1 MRRLRRGGVLLLVLC
16 LLQPFAASAA
26 DGVESTLFDGQG
38 GRLEVQISAEFQP
51 QMQANLL
58 VWVEFIA
65 SALKQVYGHWPLRE
79 WQVVVAPATSAGGS
93 DPIPW
98 AEVFRE
104 QPTRVEFFS
113 TARAT
118 PEQLRQAWTGY
129 HELAH
134 LLIPYRG
141 WGDAW
146 FTEGLASYYQNIMQA
161 RAGVISE
168 QQMWQKL
175 YDGFQR
181 GLKDTDSP
189 DISLARASDR
199 MREEGRFM
207 RVYWSG
213 AWYFLAADTRLR
225 LQSGGQ
231 RNLDLALAELN
242 SCCGN
247 QSLSVPEIV
256 SRLDQLNR
264 VVLFGILYDELT
276 VSTRVPPF
284 ESIFASLGIDVVDG
298 RVRLQ
303 EDGPGARLRQQIA
316 TGKPL

>member
-1 MRRLRRGGVLLLVLC
+1 MYRSGALLLALC
-16 LLQPFAASAA
+16 LLQAFAARAS
-26 DGVESTLFDGQG
+26 DGLDTTLFDDKGH
-38 GRLEVQISAEFQP
+38 RLEVRISAEFQP
-51 QMQANLL
+51 DMQASLL
-58 VWVEFIA
+58 AWIEFIA
-65 SALKQVYGHWPLRE
+65 SALTRVYGHWPLRE
-79 WQVVVAPATSAGGS
+79 WQIIVTPAMSAGSS

-98 AEVFRE
+98 AQVLRE
-104 QPTRVEFFS
+104 QPTRVEFF
-113 TARAT
+113 TAARAT
-118 PEQLRQAWTGY
+118 PDQLRLAWTGY

-146 FTEGLASYYQNIMQA
+146 FAEGLASYYQNILRV

-175 YDGFQR
+175 YEGFQR
-181 GLKDTDSP
+181 GLREPGSDH
-189 DISLARASDR
+189 ISLAQASDR
-199 MREEGRFM
+199 MRKEGRFM

-242 SCCGN
+242 SCCGD

-264 VVLFGILYDELT
+264 VVVFRMLYDELT
-276 VSTRVPPF
+276 VSTGVPAF
-284 ESIFASLGIDVVDG
+284 ETIFASLGIDVIDG
-298 RVRLQ
+298 QVRLQ
-303 EDGPGARLRQQIA
+303 QDGPGARLRQQIA
-316 TGKPL
+316 AGLPL

>member
-1 MRRLRRGGVLLLVLC
+1 
-16 LLQPFAASAA
+16 
-26 DGVESTLFDGQG
+26 
-38 GRLEVQISAEFQP
+38 
-51 QMQANLL
+51 
-58 VWVEFIA
+58 
-65 SALKQVYGHWPLRE
+65 
-79 WQVVVAPATSAGGS
+79 
-93 DPIPW
+93 
-98 AEVFRE
+98 
-104 QPTRVEFFS
+104 
-113 TARAT
+113 
-118 PEQLRQAWTGY
+118 
-129 HELAH
+129 
-134 LLIPYRG
+134 
-141 WGDAW
+141 
-146 FTEGLASYYQNIMQA
+146 
-161 RAGVISE
+161 
-168 QQMWQKL
+168 
-175 YDGFQR
+175 
-181 GLKDTDSP
+181 
-189 DISLARASDR
+189 
-199 MREEGRFM
+199 M

>member
-1 MRRLRRGGVLLLVLC
+1 MRRFCRSGALLLALW
-16 LLQPFAASAA
+16 LLPAFAAGASGSL
-26 DGVESTLFDGQG
+26 DTTLFDDDRR
-38 GRLEVQISAEFQP
+38 RLEVRISAEFQP
-51 QMQANLL
+51 EMQANLL
-58 VWVEFIA
+58 TWIEFIA
-65 SALKQVYGHWPLRE
+65 SALTRVYGHWPLRE
-79 WQVVVAPATSAGGS
+79 WQIMVTPATSAGAS

-104 QPTRVEFFS
+104 QPTRVEFF
-113 TARAT
+113 TAPRAT
-118 PEQLRQAWTGY
+118 PDQLRQAWTGY

-146 FTEGLASYYQNIMQA
+146 FAEGLASYYQNIIQA
-161 RAGVISE
+161 RAGIISE

-175 YDGFQR
+175 YEGFQR
-181 GLKDTDSP
+181 GLQDPDSARL
-189 DISLARASDR
+189 SLAQASDR
-199 MREEGRFM
+199 MRQEGRFM

-231 RNLDLALAELN
+231 RNLDMALAELN
-242 SCCGN
+242 SCCGD

-264 VVLFGILYDELT
+264 VVLFGILYDELAA
-276 VSTRVPPF
+276 STGVPPF
-284 ESIFASLGIDVVDG
+284 ETIFASLGIDVIDG
-298 RVRLQ
+298 QVRLQ
-303 EDGPGARLRQQIA
+303 QDGPGARLRQQIA
-316 TGKPL
+316 TGAAL

>member
-1 MRRLRRGGVLLLVLC
+1 MRRVCALLLALC
-16 LLQPFAASAA
+16 LQQAPAASAA
-26 DGVESTLFDGQG
+26 DGFETTLFDGQG
-38 GRLEVQISAEFQP
+38 RKLEVRISAEFQP
-51 QMQANLL
+51 EMQANLL
-58 VWVEFIA
+58 AWIEFIA
-65 SALKQVYGHWPLRE
+65 STLKQVYGHWPLRE
-79 WQVVVAPATSAGGS
+79 WQILVAPATSASSS

-104 QPTRVEFFS
+104 QPTRVEFFT

-118 PEQLRQAWTGY
+118 SEQLRQAWTGY

-161 RAGVISE
+161 RAGIIGE

-175 YDGFQR
+175 YEGFQR
-181 GLKDTDSP
+181 GLQDRDSTS
-189 DISLARASDR
+189 ISLARASDS
-199 MREEGRFM
+199 MRQEGRFM

-231 RNLDLALAELN
+231 RNLDRALAELN
-242 SCCGN
+242 SCCGD

-264 VVLFGILYDELT
+264 VVLFGILYDEVT

-284 ESIFASLGIDVVDG
+284 EGIFASLGIDVVDG
-298 RVRLQ
+298 QVRLQ
-303 EDGPGARLRQQIA
+303 EDGPGARLRRQIA
-316 TGKPL
+316 TGNTL

>member
-1 MRRLRRGGVLLLVLC
+1 VPRRCRSRALLLALC
-16 LLQPFAASAA
+16 LLQAFAASAA
-26 DGVESTLFDGQG
+26 DGVDTILFDGKG
-38 GRLEVQISAEFQP
+38 RRLEVQISAEFP
-51 QMQANLL
+51 PVVQANLL
-58 VWVEFIA
+58 AWVEFIA
-65 SALKQVYGHWPLRE
+65 SALTQVYGHWPLRE
-79 WQVVVAPATSAGGS
+79 WRITVTPATSAGAS

-104 QPTRVEFFS
+104 QPTRVEFF
-113 TARAT
+113 TAPRAT
-118 PEQLRQAWTGY
+118 PDQLRQAWTGY

-181 GLKDTDSP
+181 GLQDPGSASM
-189 DISLARASDR
+189 SLAQASDR
-199 MREEGRFM
+199 MRQEGRFM

-231 RNLDLALAELN
+231 RNLDMALAELN
-242 SCCGN
+242 GCCGD

-256 SRLDQLNR
+256 ARLDQLNR
-264 VVLFGILYDELT
+264 VVLFSILYDELI

-298 RVRLQ
+298 EVRLQ
-303 EDGPGARLRQQIA
+303 QDGPGARLRRQIA
-316 TGKPL
+316 TGSPL

>member
-1 MRRLRRGGVLLLVLC
+1 MRRACRSGTLLLALC
-16 LLQPFAASAA
+16 LLQTFAARAGN
-26 DGVESTLFDGQG
+26 GVETTLFDGKG
-38 GRLEVQISAEFQP
+38 HRLEVRISAEFQP
-51 QMQANLL
+51 ETQANLL
-58 VWVEFIA
+58 AWVEFIA
-65 SALKQVYGHWPLRE
+65 SALQQIYGHWPLRE
-79 WQVVVAPATSAGGS
+79 WQVLVAPATSAGAS

-104 QPTRVEFFS
+104 RPTRVEFF
-113 TARAT
+113 TAARAT
-118 PEQLRQAWTGY
+118 PDQLRQAWTGY

-181 GLKDTDSP
+181 GLQDTGSTSM
-189 DISLARASDR
+189 SLARASDK
-199 MREEGRFM
+199 MRQEGRFM

-242 SCCGN
+242 SCCGD

-256 SRLDQLNR
+256 NRLDQLNR

-276 VSTRVPPF
+276 VSTEVPPF
-284 ESIFASLGIDVVDG
+284 DTIFASLGIDVVDG

-303 EDGPGARLRQQIA
+303 EDGPGARLRRQIA
-316 TGKPL
+316 TGNHL